1 MKEEKR
7 NVHADM
13 AKQCETREPGSYC
26 KRRLFH
32 KKSKKTFIRE
42 NLETDENEIVK
53 QDGKLTEETVIL
65 DQEKHRDQEQER

>member
-1 MKEEKR
+1 MWNQRTRILLQEKIIP
-7 NVHADM
+7 
-13 AKQCETREPGSYC
+13 Q
-26 KRRLFH
+26 
-32 KKSKKTFIRE
+32 KSKKTFIRE